1 MNARF
6 SKEFMERLKKLKK
19 GERKAIEDSVKSV
32 MENPELGKP
41 LQHSL
46 KGLRSYRSG
55 DLRIIYS
62 IDKETIFF
70 ITFGHRKKVYR
81 DLKR

>member
-1 MNARF
+1 MNVQF
-6 SKEFMERLKKLKK
+6 SKEFMERLKKLKR
-19 GERKAIEDSVKSV
+19 GEKRFIEDIVKSI
-32 MENPELGKP
+32 MDSPELGKP

-55 DLRIIYS
+55 DMRIIYS
-62 IDKETIFF
+62 VEKDTIFF

-81 DLKR
+81 DLKK

>member
-1 MNARF
+1 MNVQF

-19 GERKAIEDSVKSV
+19 GEKRAIEDSVKSV
-32 MENPELGKP
+32 MDNPESGKP

-62 IDKETIFF
+62 IEKDTIFF